1 MYKSRT
7 IANSQDMLAEIKKK
21 GVITKERILA
31 EKHLKHFQ
39 HLKAFRIVS
48 MKCQFHFLSH
58 VNHVGLQMY
67 SDKFLNILSH
77 EFKTFLQIFVFK
89 GDTGQFFGEIRA

>member
-1 MYKSRT
+1 
-7 IANSQDMLAEIKKK
+7 
-21 GVITKERILA
+21 
-31 EKHLKHFQ
+31 
-39 HLKAFRIVS
+39 

-77 EFKTFLQIFVFK
+77 EFKTFFQIFVFK

>member
-31 EKHLKHFQ
+31 EKLKP
-39 HLKAFRIVS
+39 
-48 MKCQFHFLSH
+48 
-58 VNHVGLQMY
+58 
-67 SDKFLNILSH
+67 
-77 EFKTFLQIFVFK
+77 
-89 GDTGQFFGEIRA
+89 